1 MLGGKYGT
9 HQPGMDFGID
19 VLIGSP
25 VEIEESND
33 ELDHY
38 IEALILAEEA
48 GVSIYIERGFLE
60 DILPGCARIA
70 WM

>member
-1 MLGGKYGT
+1 MSSYIPNR
-9 HQPGMDFGID
+9 HD
-19 VLIGSP
+19 
-25 VEIEESND
+25 D

-38 IEALILAEEA
+38 IEALILAEKK

-60 DILPGCARIA
+60 DILPGCIRIA